1 MKVNKAI
8 RTSIGALWAS
18 LAVMAMITLTA
29 CGVFIDDPTTEALKH
44 IRALV
49 TMPEAEYRL
58 KRKDIALR
66 EQTSIDYLRAMRVQN
81 VKLSFDF
88 EDIQRPEAK
97 QRVVTVSVSEK
108 RAAGGSHERARFRA
122 HVEQNL
128 DGDWQVVSFRQV
140 E

>member
-1 MKVNKAI
+1 MKVNKVI

-18 LAVMAMITLTA
+18 LAVMAMVTLTA
-29 CGVFIDDPTTEALKH
+29 CSVLIDDPTTEALSH

-81 VKLSFDF
+81 TKLSFGI
-88 EDIQRPEAK
+88 EDIHRPKAK
-97 QRVVTVSVSEK
+97 QREVTVSVSEK
-108 RAAGGSHERARFRA
+108 RAAGGSHERVRFRA
-122 HVEQNL
+122 YVKQNP
-128 DGDWQVVSFRQV
+128 DGKWRVVSFRQV